1 MQHRLSALQR
11 IALLYLGAVAWMP
24 ATLLPLDMSEASSRF
39 GLTEHET
46 GWAASAVLFGLAIA
60 GIIMGSRVASV
71 SKRTYAIGAQII
83 AVIACIIA
91 LTTNDFAI
99 FMASKIA
106 VAIAI
111 GVTVACLY
119 GLSSLIPNPEKLFGQ
134 IAVAMSILFSVV
146 LYLIPVSMSRMG
158 PKTVDIYELVLVAI
172 GLSAALAFPNIS
184 AHSQVVSER
193 GFQKMPAIAGIL
205 ICAFALYL
213 SQAVSYSYSESAA
226 NRFKLSEE
234 ELGLVFMSIPLLQLP
249 AGIFVTWLGK
259 RVGFFKPI
267 AAGHIILLA
276 CSFGMYCVDSR
287 AIFII
292 SMSLLSLGATVVT
305 PYLVATAT
313 KIDATGRGA
322 AISGSVSNLG
332 YAAGPA
338 VAGMALKAGSLPAV
352 GWLSAAA
359 LIIGLTAICGVLRK
373 SVGTR
378 RIIPLEG

>member
-60 GIIMGSRVASV
+60 GIIMGGRVASV
-71 SKRTYAIGAQII
+71 SKRTYAIGEQIN
-83 AVIACIIA
+83 AVIACIVA
-91 LTTNDFAI
+91 LTTNDFGI
-99 FMASKIA
+99 FIASKIT

-158 PKTVDIYELVLVAI
+158 PKTVDIYELLLVAI
-172 GLSAALAFPNIS
+172 GLSAALVFPNIN
-184 AHSQVVSER
+184 ARSQATTER
-193 GFQKMPAIAGIL
+193 GFQNMPAIAGIL
-205 ICAFALYL
+205 VCAFALYL

-226 NRFKLSEE
+226 IRFKLSEE

-276 CSFGMYCVDSR
+276 C
-287 AIFII
+287 IF
-292 SMSLLSLGATVVT
+292 
-305 PYLVATAT
+305 
-313 KIDATGRGA
+313 
-322 AISGSVSNLG
+322 
-332 YAAGPA
+332 
-338 VAGMALKAGSLPAV
+338 
-352 GWLSAAA
+352 
-359 LIIGLTAICGVLRK
+359 
-373 SVGTR
+373 
-378 RIIPLEG
+378 